1 MGAKH
6 RIASFTIETL
16 QPRGLR
22 LRLLLRISFLVH
34 ARKYTAGFGITPKPP
49 AGSSVEAAVAAA
61 AHATLSKL
69 FPSQKAFFDLKHAQA
84 DLSGAKLKEGHEFGL
99 LVAKNILDDR

>member
-34 ARKYTAGFGITPKPP
+34 ARKYTAGFGMKWSDIDLDRGTLQVRRILSAAKEGPRFTTPKSNQ
-49 AGSSVEAAVAAA
+49 GRSVRLTVQA
-61 AHATLSKL
+61 
-69 FPSQKAFFDLKHAQA
+69 AQA
-84 DLSGAKLKEGHEFGL
+84 LRDHRKRQVEE
-99 LVAKNILDDR
+99 R

>member
-22 LRLLLRISFLVH
+22 LLLRISFLVH
-34 ARKYTAGFGITPKPP
+34 ARKYTAGFGMTHRP
-49 AGSSVEAAVAAA
+49 AELSGGQQQRVAVARALA
-61 AHATLSKL
+61 GKPEII
-69 FPSQKAFFDLKHAQA
+69 FA
-84 DLSGAKLKEGHEFGL
+84 DEPTGNLDSGAGAELLTFLRRSVDEFGQT
-99 LVAKNILDDR
+99 I